1 MDMLLSA
8 LSWIPMSVGAFF
20 VFAGAIG
27 VWRFPDFYTRLHA
40 AGVTD
45 TLGAEL
51 IIFGLIIQAFV
62 LLDGSAAY
70 LIAVKLLIIGLFLFF
85 TSPTSTHAI
94 ANAAHTA
101 KLKPF
106 LGAAARRPPPDT
118 SENSSQKE
126 G

>member
-1 MDMLLSA
+1 MDILLSA
-8 LSWIPMSVGAFF
+8 MSWILMSAGAFF
-20 VFAGAIG
+20 VFAGAVG
-27 VWRFPDFYTRLHA
+27 VWRFPDFYSRMHA

-51 IIFGLIIQAFV
+51 IIFGLIVQAFV
-62 LLDGSAAY
+62 ILDGSAAF
-70 LIAVKLLIIGLFLFF
+70 LIALKLLIIGLFLFF

-106 LGAAARRPPPDT
+106 LGAAARRSQPDT
-118 SENSSQKE
+118 SDISGQKE
-126 G
+126 S

>member
-1 MDMLLSA
+1 MDILLSI
-8 LSWIPMSVGAFF
+8 LSWILMSVGAFF

-27 VWRFPDFYTRLHA
+27 VWRFPDFCCRIH
-40 AGVTD
+40 VVCFSD
-45 TLGAEL
+45 SLGAEL
-51 IIFGLIIQAFV
+51 IIFGLIVQAFV
-62 LLDGSAAY
+62 LLDGSAAL

-106 LGAAARRPPPDT
+106 LGAAARRPLPNASKDAG
-118 SENSSQKE
+118 QKE

>member
-1 MDMLLSA
+1 MDIFLSI
-8 LSWIPMSVGAFF
+8 LSWILMSVGAFF
-20 VFAGAIG
+20 VFVGAIG
-27 VWRFPDFYTRLHA
+27 VWRFPDFYSRMHA

-51 IIFGLIIQAFV
+51 VIFGLIVQAFV
-62 LLDGSAAY
+62 LLDGSAAI

-94 ANAAHTA
+94 ANAAYTA

-106 LGAAARRPPPDT
+106 LGAAARRPLQKSPEDLG
-118 SENSSQKE
+118 QKE